1 MGDTRDV
8 YSDLFGIYVAIALA
22 IFAVVVVVLAFVV
35 VRFRSKSD
43 ELPRGRD
50 SHPLRE
56 ASFAAVITVIVAG
69 LLAVAFDEQPA
80 LPRGLRGHV
89 RPDRWRQVAQL
100 ARTGVASPL
109 TTSVGRLFDAVAAL
123 CGLRAEVNYEGQAA
137 VELEAVVESLEI
149 ASYPLPTVGA
159 DDAPLADG
167 PNRPD
172 GPLLSWMR
180 VQPFARWCATSRTVF
195 RRRAYRR
202 SSTMRWRP
210 RPRPPARG
218 RQRAM
223 ARARPCSP
231 AASSRTAPCWSGR
244 PSCYG
249 TPGCVF

>member
-22 IFAVVVVVLAFVV
+22 IFAVVVAVLAFVV

-100 ARTGVASPL
+100 ARTGVASRSP
-109 TTSVGRLFDAVAAL
+109 
-123 CGLRAEVNYEGQAA
+123 RAWAGC
-137 VELEAVVESLEI
+137 S
-149 ASYPLPTVGA
+149 
-159 DDAPLADG
+159 
-167 PNRPD
+167 
-172 GPLLSWMR
+172 
-180 VQPFARWCATSRTVF
+180 
-195 RRRAYRR
+195 
-202 SSTMRWRP
+202 MRWRLSADSAP
-210 RPRPPARG
+210 R
-218 RQRAM
+218 
-223 ARARPCSP
+223 
-231 AASSRTAPCWSGR
+231 
-244 PSCYG
+244 
-249 TPGCVF
+249 